1 MLTKQQVQAC
11 LAGESPPH
19 VPAWLFWMDQKFVD
33 INSDQVKR
41 MREQHSDDFL
51 SANMRLTKRATDP
64 VLEPGEYTD
73 DWGCLFRASPDG
85 VGAHPTR
92 AIVQSIDEWDAYAEG
107 GLPVLDAERTLS
119 SIRSSVTEN
128 PNRYVVAH
136 VWRTFFERMFMLI
149 GYESLMIEIATD
161 GALFRRMLESL
172 NDFTVQAIDL
182 VAQAGADAVFL
193 ADDWASQDRLMISPR
208 AWAKCFKP
216 AYAAM
221 IETAHGHGMDVWFHS
236 CGNIASVVPHWI
248 DIGLDVISPLQT
260 AAIDLPALA
269 AAYRG
274 QITFFGGIDVQFNL
288 VSGTSDTIRHEV
300 KSLLEVFHAS
310 EGKFMI
316 SPSNTIMPET
326 PVDNV
331 WTLFEAI
338 REYGSFS
345 QRA

>member
-11 LAGESPPH
+11 LAGESLPH
-19 VPAWLFWMDQKFVD
+19 VPAWLYWMDQKFAE
-33 INSDQVKR
+33 INSAQVKE
-41 MREQHSDDFL
+41 MREQYSDDFVL
-51 SANMRLTKRATDP
+51 SGIKLTKRATDP

-73 DWGCLFRASPDG
+73 EWGALFCASPDG

-92 AIVQSIDEWDAYAEG
+92 AIVDSVDEWDAYAEAG
-107 GLPVLDAERTLS
+107 MPMLDVDSTLTS
-119 SIRSSVTEN
+119 LGSAVTEN
-128 PNRYVVAH
+128 PNRYVVAS

-149 GYESLMIEIATD
+149 GYEPLMIEIATN
-161 GALFRRMLESL
+161 GVLFGRMLESL
-172 NDFTVQAIDL
+172 RDFTVQAIDL

-193 ADDWASQDRLMISPR
+193 ADDWASQDRVMISPR
-208 AWAKCFKP
+208 MWAKYFKP
-216 AYAAM
+216 AYAEM
-221 IETAHGHGMDVWFHS
+221 IDAAHSYGMDVWFHS
-236 CGNIASVVPHWI
+236 CGNIADLVPHWI
-248 DIGLDVISPLQT
+248 DIGLNVISPLQT

-288 VSGTSDTIRHEV
+288 VSGTRDTIRHEV
-300 KSLLEVFHAS
+300 KALLEVFHAS

-338 REYGSFS
+338 REYGNFS
-345 QRA
+345 